1 MSSQHHQHQ
10 SWQQSWQ
17 QQPWARGFSPLFGG
31 PAPDQNMRVSDAER
45 QEVADRLAEHF
56 ATGRLDQA
64 EFDERVSRAM
74 SAKTRADLTGLFD
87 DLPES
92 GMPGMGQPGMGLPGM
107 GLPET
112 GAPAAACLQRRRFR
126 HPVLLAGLI
135 ILVALGAGHVVFP
148 LLWIGFL
155 VVIVLAATGHF
166 GRGRS
171 HRHHDHQ

>member
-1 MSSQHHQHQ
+1 MSSQHHQNQ
-10 SWQQSWQ
+10 SWQSWQ

-31 PAPDQNMRVSDAER
+31 PYADQNMRVSDAER

-56 ATGRLDQA
+56 SSGRLDQE

-74 SAKTRADLTGLFD
+74 SAKTRADLSGLFD

-92 GMPGMGQPGMGLPGM
+92 GMGQPGTGLPG
-107 GLPET
+107 T
-112 GAPAAACLQRRRFR
+112 GASAATCAQRRRFR
-126 HPVLLAGLI
+126 HPVLLAGFV
-135 ILVALGAGHVVFP
+135 ILVALTAGHVIFP

-155 VVIVLAATGHF
+155 AVIILAATGHL

-171 HRHHDHQ
+171 HHHRDHQ

>member
-1 MSSQHHQHQ
+1 MSSQHQQH
-10 SWQQSWQ
+10 QSWQ

-31 PAPDQNMRVSDAER
+31 PYADQNMRVSDAER

-56 ATGRLDQA
+56 SSGRLDQE

-74 SAKTRADLTGLFD
+74 SAKTRADLNGLFD

-92 GMPGMGQPGMGLPGM
+92 GQPGMGLSG
-107 GLPET
+107 T
-112 GAPAAACLQRRRFR
+112 GAPAAACAQRRRFR

-135 ILVALGAGHVVFP
+135 ILIALTAGHVVFP

-155 VVIVLAATGHF
+155 VVIVLAATGHL

-171 HRHHDHQ
+171 RHHDHQ

>member
-1 MSSQHHQHQ
+1 MSSQHHQNQ
-10 SWQQSWQ
+10 SWQSWQ

-31 PAPDQNMRVSDAER
+31 PAADQHMRVSDAER

-56 ATGRLDQA
+56 ASGRLDQS

-74 SAKTRADLTGLFD
+74 SAKTRADLSGLFD

-92 GMPGMGQPGMGLPGM
+92 GMGQPGTGLPG
-107 GLPET
+107 T
-112 GAPAAACLQRRRFR
+112 GAPAAMGFPRRRR
-126 HPVLLAGLI
+126 HPVLLAALI
-135 ILVALGAGHVVFP
+135 VFVALTVGHVFFP

-155 VVIVLAATGHF
+155 VVIVLAATGHL

-171 HRHHDHQ
+171 HHHQHHDHQQ

>member
-1 MSSQHHQHQ
+1 MSSQHHTHQ

-17 QQPWARGFSPLFGG
+17 QQPWARGFSPLFGS
-31 PAPDQNMRVSDAER
+31 PYADQNMRVSDAER
-45 QEVADRLAEHF
+45 QAVADRLAEHF
-56 ATGRLDQA
+56 ASGRLDQE

-74 SAKTRADLTGLFD
+74 RAKTRADLTGLFD

-92 GMPGMGQPGMGLPGM
+92 GQPGMSQPGMSQPGMGLPG
-107 GLPET
+107 T
-112 GAPAAACLQRRRFR
+112 GASAGICSQRRRFR

-135 ILVALGAGHVVFP
+135 ILVALTSGHVVFP

-171 HRHHDHQ
+171 HHDRH

>member
-1 MSSQHHQHQ
+1 MSSQHQHQ
-10 SWQQSWQ
+10 QHQSWQ

-31 PAPDQNMRVSDAER
+31 PYADQNMRVSDAER

-56 ATGRLDQA
+56 SSGRLDQE

-74 SAKTRADLTGLFD
+74 SAKTRADLGGLFD

-92 GMPGMGQPGMGLPGM
+92 GQPGMSQPGMGLPG
-107 GLPET
+107 T
-112 GAPAAACLQRRRFR
+112 GASAATCMRQRRFR
-126 HPVLLAGLI
+126 HPVLLAGLV
-135 ILVALGAGHVVFP
+135 ILIALTAGHVFFP

-155 VVIVLAATGHF
+155 VVIVLAATGHL

-171 HRHHDHQ
+171 RHHDHQ